1 MHRLIWGLMVSALFS
16 CSWGSATAGL
26 IVNGDF
32 EQGNF
37 SGWSVGTPDA
47 FVLHSFDGF
56 NPNSEHFFAILETP
70 FQLGAISQKISD
82 TAGHD
87 YILSLHLG
95 SDGKT
100 PNEFKIDWNGKP
112 LYDQTNLPDT
122 RSNLSQYNLLSFSVV
137 GTGSDMLT
145 LSGQNNLGALAVDDV
160 SLDAAPDAAVPEPS
174 TFVIS
179 SILLAT
185 LGLARSCN
193 RLKVKPRE
201 LTG

>member
-1 MHRLIWGLMVSALFS
+1 MASALFS

-37 SGWSVGTPDA
+37 SGWSVSTPDA

-56 NPNSEHFFAILETP
+56 NPNGGAFFALLETP
-70 FQLGAISQKISD
+70 FHLGAISQTISD
-82 TAGHD
+82 TAGRD
-87 YILSLHLG
+87 YVLSVHLG
-95 SDGKT
+95 SDGRT

-122 RSNLSQYNLLSFSVV
+122 RSNPSQYNLLSFSVV
-137 GTGSDMLT
+137 GTGSDTLT
-145 LSGQNNLGALAVDDV
+145 LSGQNNVGELAVDDV
-160 SLDAAPDAAVPEPS
+160 SLNAAPDAAAPEPS

-185 LGLARSCN
+185 LGIARSYN
-193 RLKVKPRE
+193 RLKVKPGK
-201 LTG
+201 LTS